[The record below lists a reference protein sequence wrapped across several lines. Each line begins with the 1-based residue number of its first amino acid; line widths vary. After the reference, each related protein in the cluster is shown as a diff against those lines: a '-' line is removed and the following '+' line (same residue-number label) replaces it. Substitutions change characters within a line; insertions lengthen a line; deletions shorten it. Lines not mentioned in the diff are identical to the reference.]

1 MYRFFIKEEQ
11 IHDGMIEICGSDV
24 NHIKNVLRMKTGDKV
39 YLSNG
44 SDLEYECSLLEWTD
58 DTILAKIEE
67 FAASLGSKCYPV
79 VVANILADVISP
91 LIEIVDQFLAED
103 GVFVISGIIDTK
115 EKEIADKLNAYGFDV
130 IETRRMKDWVSMTAK
145 MR

>member
-1 MYRFFIKEEQ
+1 MDNNRTQHFSVVKEEL
-11 IHDGMIEICGSDV
+11 DV
-24 NHIKNVLRMKTGDKV
+24 HKMCIRDR
-39 YLSNG
+39 
-44 SDLEYECSLLEWTD
+44 
-58 DTILAKIEE
+58 
-67 FAASLGSKCYPV
+67 
-79 VVANILADVISP
+79 
-91 LIEIVDQFLAED
+91 FLTED

>member
-1 MYRFFIKEEQ
+1 
-11 IHDGMIEICGSDV
+11 
-24 NHIKNVLRMKTGDKV
+24 LT
-39 YLSNG
+39 
-44 SDLEYECSLLEWTD
+44 
-58 DTILAKIEE
+58 
-67 FAASLGSKCYPV
+67 
-79 VVANILADVISP
+79 
-91 LIEIVDQFLAED
+91 ED

>member
-1 MYRFFIKEEQ
+1 MPCRRIADESVANFKW
-11 IHDGMIEICGSDV
+11 
-24 NHIKNVLRMKTGDKV
+24 LR
-39 YLSNG
+39 
-44 SDLEYECSLLEWTD
+44 D
-58 DTILAKIEE
+58 DT
-67 FAASLGSKCYPV
+67 
-79 VVANILADVISP
+79 DVISP

>member
-1 MYRFFIKEEQ
+1 M
-11 IHDGMIEICGSDV
+11 
-24 NHIKNVLRMKTGDKV
+24 
-39 YLSNG
+39 
-44 SDLEYECSLLEWTD
+44 
-58 DTILAKIEE
+58 
-67 FAASLGSKCYPV
+67 
-79 VVANILADVISP
+79 
-91 LIEIVDQFLAED
+91 IEIVDQFLAED

>member
-1 MYRFFIKEEQ
+1 MAFVGRKLTSSLI
-11 IHDGMIEICGSDV
+11 
-24 NHIKNVLRMKTGDKV
+24 LRISST
-39 YLSNG
+39 L
-44 SDLEYECSLLEWTD
+44 LLE
-58 DTILAKIEE
+58 
-67 FAASLGSKCYPV
+67 AASISTISVNEPFNAPLQISHSLHGSPSFGFKQFIAL
-79 VVANILADVISP
+79 ANILADVISP

>member
-58 DTILAKIEE
+58 DTILAGGRDR
-67 FAASLGSKCYPV
+67 SSCH
-79 VVANILADVISP
+79 
-91 LIEIVDQFLAED
+91 
-103 GVFVISGIIDTK
+103 
-115 EKEIADKLNAYGFDV
+115 
-130 IETRRMKDWVSMTAK
+130 ETLCCET
-145 MR
+145 

>member
-1 MYRFFIKEEQ
+1 MDVGTGSGILGITALKLGAKEVWGTDLDENAITAVGENLASNDISSDRF
-11 IHDGMIEICGSDV
+11 H
-24 NHIKNVLRMKTGDKV
+24 VLQGNIIDDKAV
-39 YLSNG
+39 QDWAG
-44 SDLEYECSLLEWTD
+44 YEKYD
-58 DTILAKIEE
+58 I
-67 FAASLGSKCYPV
+67 

-91 LIEIVDQFLAED
+91 LIEIIDQFLTAD

>member
-1 MYRFFIKEEQ
+1 MWI
-11 IHDGMIEICGSDV
+11 DICKNRMTCPKFQSDDRQ
-24 NHIKNVLRMKTGDKV
+24 NST
-39 YLSNG
+39 S
-44 SDLEYECSLLEWTD
+44 
-58 DTILAKIEE
+58 
-67 FAASLGSKCYPV
+67 ASLGSKCYPV

-91 LIEIVDQFLAED
+91 LIEIVDQFLTED

>member
-1 MYRFFIKEEQ
+1 MP
-11 IHDGMIEICGSDV
+11 SDAGAIPP
-24 NHIKNVLRMKTGDKV
+24 NRQPPAPDAGPHH
-39 YLSNG
+39 
-44 SDLEYECSLLEWTD
+44 
-58 DTILAKIEE
+58 
-67 FAASLGSKCYPV
+67 AS
-79 VVANILADVISP
+79 AP